1 MKIRVLLFAFSL
13 LLLQLSDLYSAE
25 DIRKAY
31 IVSPSAVV
39 EKGRDEVV
47 MFSLRTGKTETVVP
61 QQKLEEMF
69 SSGTFGKEDEEFEK
83 NWDIR
88 MGPYCVM
95 AFTGRLWKE
104 LAMEEVL
111 ALPEKGIPEI
121 VVPDKPVFPRPSA
134 MYLAKLTDGSYALM
148 SIDRISQ
155 RFHRISISY
164 VLFSDPAKEKDKIAA
179 FVAHVNYLNLF
190 PEVMDDSDG
199 DEVAVFN
206 LPERKSVKIP
216 KEEYNDD
223 YKVLMPLLARSG
235 DVLLREA
242 DFMKLLKENKC
253 DYFNDGTL
261 RDNYDSKAILV
272 FLRKNYG
279 ILASS
284 DLKSLCTKSADK
296 YLKKEAGCP
305 FSLEDYR
312 ELVIT
317 KLTDD
322 RIGLISYERL
332 GNKGL
337 VFRIM
342 TFEDGKLSEE
352 QCRRLSEFSAQVKSD
367 WQYEQEYAKKE
378 AERQTKADE
387 KRKNEEKAKQQNL
400 DDMVKKYE
408 NVKKFPLTEE
418 EKKIIYDLL
427 THSDLETLKKLF
439 KDKSVDL
446 NYTMK
451 NGTSPLCYVVD
462 YRMPNKEMLNLFLK
476 NGAAPN

>member
-1 MKIRVLLFAFSL
+1 MKKIISFICFIAIQSYSL
-13 LLLQLSDLYSAE
+13 CSAE
-25 DIRKAY
+25 DIRKACL
-31 IVSPSAVV
+31 VSPSAVV

-279 ILASS
+279 ILALS

-305 FSLEDYR
+305 FSLEDYG
-312 ELVIT
+312 ELLIT